1 MWRYLGIRILQ
12 SVFTFFLFLTL
23 VFFLLEAQPG
33 DFSSILFGDLRLTAA
48 QLQAVREQL
57 GIDRTPVQQYLHW
70 MGNFLRGDLGVS
82 LSEYPRPVISI
93 LAERAPR
100 TAVLFLTATVLSFY
114 LGFGA
119 GKILAWR
126 RGSPMEYLATIGG
139 VTLYTVFTPWFA
151 LWMLWIFA
159 LSLRVFPAGRF
170 ITYEV
175 WGAGA
180 PSVNAVFLQI
190 LIMGLAFPLLLL
202 GVFHLTRNLSSRN
215 RRSLRISGT
224 VLLAVLTAAFW
235 AVSGQAVYL
244 LDILHHLALP
254 VLTLTLISFGGTM
267 LLTRNS
273 MLSVVREDYVTAARA
288 RGLSEKAVRDRHA
301 ARNALLPVVTTFVF
315 ALAFAVDGGAVT
327 ESIFSWE
334 GMGYTLVN
342 AVTQSDIPLAVGA
355 LVVTG
360 ALVLLAHLAADIL
373 YACLDPRIRYS

>member
-1 MWRYLGIRILQ
+1 MWRYLGIRIAQ
-12 SVFTFFLFLTL
+12 SVFTLFLFLTL
-23 VFFLLEAQPG
+23 IFFLLEAQPG
-33 DFSSILFGDLRLTAA
+33 DFGSVLFGDLRLTPA

-57 GIDRTPVQQYLHW
+57 GIDRTPLEQYLHW
-70 MGNFLRGDLGVS
+70 MDNFLRGDLGTS
-82 LSEYPRPVISI
+82 LSEYPRSVAGI

-126 RGSPMEYLATIGG
+126 RGSGAEYIATIGG

-151 LWMLWIFA
+151 LWMLWFFAFYLRIFP
-159 LSLRVFPAGRF
+159 VGRF
-170 ITYEV
+170 ITYEI
-175 WGAGA
+175 WEAGA
-180 PSVNAVFLQI
+180 PPANSVFLQI
-190 LIMGLAFPLLLL
+190 LIAGLVLPLLLA
-202 GVFHLTRNLSSRN
+202 GFFRLSERLSPEGR
-215 RRSLRISGT
+215 RRSRIAGT
-224 VLLAVLTAAFW
+224 AALAAATAAFW
-235 AVSGQAVYL
+235 IVSGQGVYV
-244 LDILHHLALP
+244 LDILYHLALP

-273 MLSVVREDYVTAARA
+273 MLSVLREDYIAAARA
-288 RGLSEKAVRDRHA
+288 RGLPEQVVRDRHA

-315 ALAFAVDGGAVT
+315 SLAFAVDGGAVT

-355 LVVTG
+355 LVATG
-360 ALVLLAHLAADIL
+360 GLVLLAHLAADIL
-373 YACLDPRIRYS
+373 YAYLDPRIRYS